1 MEALENMVS
10 AASSFVWGVPMLVL
24 LVGTGLYLT
33 IRLKGMQF
41 WAMGHA
47 IKLIFS
53 KDEKAEGDI
62 SQFAA
67 LMTAL
72 AATVGI
78 GNIVGV
84 ATAIALG
91 GPGAIFWMWL
101 TGLVGMATKYSE
113 AVLAVKY
120 REKGENGF
128 KGGPMYYLAKGLN
141 MPKLGMVFAFF
152 AVIASFGIG
161 NMTQS
166 NAVAS
171 ALVSQFSVPTWV
183 TGAVLLVVTAVVI
196 LGGIK
201 SIGKTTSFLIP
212 IMIAMYLLTSLAI
225 IVLNFDKVPD
235 AFGLIF
241 GHAFAPFA
249 ATGGFVGAAVA
260 AAIRFG
266 IARGVFS
273 NESGLG
279 SAPIA
284 AAAAKTNDPVKQAL
298 VSMTQTFI
306 DTLVVCTMTAVI
318 ILMAPVWLEGGSAGD
333 LTLRSFQFFLGDFGG
348 TVVLIATVL
357 FAYSTILGWSY
368 YGERSF
374 EFLFGD
380 KSIKIYRV
388 IFIAFVMVGAVSE
401 LRFVWNFSDMANG
414 LMAIPN
420 LIALLLLSN
429 VITKETNRYFDKRK
443 RGEKTSIFDEE
454 EDDASVVANT
464 AKKD

>member
-1 MEALENMVS
+1 METLEKMMS

-47 IKLIFS
+47 LKLIFS
-53 KDEKAEGDI
+53 KDEKADGDI

-84 ATAIALG
+84 ATAITMG
-91 GPGAIFWMWL
+91 GPGAVFWMWV

-120 REKGENGF
+120 RERGENGF
-128 KGGPMYYLAKGLN
+128 KGGPMYYLTNGLN

-171 ALVSQFSVPTWV
+171 ALFSQFEFPTWI
-183 TGAVLLVVTAVVI
+183 TGAVLLVLTAIVI
-196 LGGIK
+196 VGGVK

-212 IMIAMYLLTSLAI
+212 IMIAMYLSTALII
-225 IVLNFDKVPD
+225 IVLNIEKVPD

-241 GHAFAPFA
+241 NHAFAPFA

-284 AAAAKTNDPVKQAL
+284 AAAARTSDPVKQAL

-306 DTLVVCTMTAVI
+306 DTLVVCTMTAII
-318 ILMAPVWLEGGSAGD
+318 ILMAPIWLEGNGAGD
-333 LTLRSFQFFLGDFGG
+333 LTLKSFQYFLGDFGA
-348 TVVLIATVL
+348 TVVIIATVL

-380 KSIKIYRV
+380 RSIKIYRV
-388 IFIAFVMVGAVSE
+388 VFIAFVMVGAVLE
-401 LRFVWNFSDMANG
+401 LRLVWNFSDLANG

-420 LIALLLLSN
+420 LIALLLLSK
-429 VITKETNRYFDKRK
+429 VITAETNRYFTEEFKREIVK
-443 RGEKTSIFDEE
+443 
-454 EDDASVVANT
+454 
-464 AKKD
+464 

>member
-1 MEALENMVS
+1 MRS
-10 AASSFVWGVPMLVL
+10 
-24 LVGTGLYLT
+24 TGHYYFQCMFFS
-33 IRLKGMQF
+33 RFARK
-41 WAMGHA
+41 
-47 IKLIFS
+47 FS
-53 KDEKAEGDI
+53 KLSGEFEKNNFCHLTL
-62 SQFAA
+62 Q
-67 LMTAL
+67 
-72 AATVGI
+72 
-78 GNIVGV
+78 
-84 ATAIALG
+84 
-91 GPGAIFWMWL
+91 WL
-101 TGLVGMATKYSE
+101 
-113 AVLAVKY
+113 
-120 REKGENGF
+120 
-128 KGGPMYYLAKGLN
+128 
-141 MPKLGMVFAFF
+141 VFAFF

-171 ALVSQFSVPTWV
+171 ALFSQFEFPTWI
-183 TGAVLLVVTAVVI
+183 TGAVLLVLTSVVI
-196 LGGIK
+196 VGGVK

-212 IMIAMYLLTSLAI
+212 IMIAMYLSTALLI

-241 GHAFAPFA
+241 NHAFAPFA

-284 AAAAKTNDPVKQAL
+284 AAAARTNDPVKQAL

-306 DTLVVCTMTAVI
+306 DTLVVCTMTALI
-318 ILMAPVWLEGGSAGD
+318 ILMAPIWLEGNGAGD
-333 LTLRSFQFFLGDFGG
+333 LTLKSFEYFLGDFGS
-348 TVVLIATVL
+348 TVVIIATVL

-380 KSIKIYRV
+380 RSIKIYRV
-388 IFIAFVMVGAVSE
+388 IFIAFVMVGAVLE
-401 LRFVWNFSDMANG
+401 LRLVWNFSDLANG

-420 LIALLLLSN
+420 LIALLLLSK
-429 VITKETNRYFDKRK
+429 VITAETNRYF
-443 RGEKTSIFDEE
+443 TVNIQW
-454 EDDASVVANT
+454 
-464 AKKD
+464 